1 MQGRL
6 RRKRPGAA
14 EPDQDDHERE
24 AGSDAEVQPQ
34 GGSSA
39 IMGARC
45 RKQNAVG
52 PGSIDDATTKARNAT
67 LPDCT
72 VGRRPDQP
80 PDRSD

>member
-1 MQGRL
+1 MNG
-6 RRKRPGAA
+6 KPAA
-14 EPDQDDHERE
+14 TPKFSAKVVRTPLWAPDAASRTLF
-24 AGSDAEVQPQ
+24 
-34 GGSSA
+34 
-39 IMGARC
+39 
-45 RKQNAVG
+45 G